1 MESDHEVAN
10 TPPQTQYELMRDAGF
25 KHLEYIELDDHRATE
40 KLKRRPEKVGD
51 NVAAES
57 GIIESI
63 TCYNFMCHERL
74 HVELGPL
81 INFIVG
87 ENGSGKSAVLT
98 ALTLCLG
105 GKASDTNRG
114 GSLKSFVKE
123 GQEHGKLVVKIKNAG
138 SDAYQPDVYGDSIIV
153 ERHFSKTGS
162 SGFKIKSADNRT
174 ISTKKQEIDEISEWY
189 ALHMGNP
196 LTVLSQD
203 NARQFLNSATPA
215 QKYKYFVSGVQL
227 EQLDNDYKMSQDTL
241 DKTLVLRDDLN
252 ETIAHVKKEMED
264 AERLA
269 DIARKNESLREK
281 ARLYRHQLV
290 WLQVVEQE
298 RALEELIED
307 YNARG
312 QRILDLEKE
321 CESIGAALDEA
332 TAKLERAK
340 SARQELNSEQESMQA
355 TIDSVEANWSMAKR
369 KLTELHRE
377 ERDAH
382 TRLKTIRNDIRSCEK
397 KIQDEEKRLGESTG
411 SVRADKNAELTATAA
426 KEREL
431 NERIAVFGRQQP
443 SLQNNIKEAEEAL
456 QQTQKLREEK
466 RKDILVAQDGVKESE
481 GSTGSAFS
489 GFDREITNLVKTIEG
504 DQGFQDKPVG
514 PIGAHVKLL
523 KPEWS
528 GLLEKTFGEALNAF
542 VVRSK
547 QDQSRLSAMMR
558 RAGLK
563 KPPPIYIAY
572 GGRLDTK
579 NQEPSEE
586 FDTILRVLEFDDD
599 LLRSQLIINSQIEKV
614 ILVDERVKA
623 QQIMID
629 GGPPKN
635 VGACICFHDG
645 KGKRG
650 QGLRITNRAGNIST
664 APIVPTGQRPRMQAD
679 SGRQLAIQKEN
690 VKQLALELRELNSE
704 ERQAQQAVQRCKA
717 ALTSYNTSYDEL
729 KSDLR
734 RTQADLEKVQ
744 AELDGFEGVDGRLIS
759 LRAELEGKRAEEE
772 QVGNQYGNMM
782 LEKTGLSTKAEEAK
796 KALETAR
803 EENNSFQ
810 ERVSKA
816 DIKIRKTEDMRRV
829 ALTQKNAAY
838 EKVDIE
844 RDERRRA
851 ESRRENKAAEV
862 EDFIRQARD
871 VAPDRVHIPE
881 GETYLSIEKKY
892 DRIGE
897 QLRQRETRMGA
908 TDEQIFDRAKEATAK
923 YRQVEQQTEDVD
935 MTITSL
941 KRAIKMRLELWR
953 RFQRQISARVRIQFN
968 YLLSERGFR
977 GKINLD
983 HKNRKVVI
991 HIEPDE
997 TRKSSSGRDTKTLS
1011 GGEKSFS
1018 SICMLLAVWEAIG
1031 SPIRCL
1037 DEFDVFMDNVNRA
1050 ISTNMLVSHSCFNLT
1065 SLQFTH
1071 YDSNKGRYR
1080 PQIGSKAIYSHYTE
1094 CH

>member
-1 MESDHEVAN
+1 
-10 TPPQTQYELMRDAGF
+10 MRDAGF
-25 KHLEYIELDDHRATE
+25 KHLEFIELDDYRATQ
-40 KLKRRPEKVGD
+40 KLKQRPQKIGD

-123 GQEHGKLVVKIKNAG
+123 GQDHGKLVVKIKNAG
-138 SDAYQPDVYGDSIIV
+138 SDAYQPEVYGDSIIV
-153 ERHFSKTGS
+153 ERLFSKTGS

-174 ISTKKQEIDEISEWY
+174 ISTKKQEVDEISEWY
-189 ALHMGNP
+189 ALHIGNP

-241 DKTLVLRDDLN
+241 EKTLVLREDLKD
-252 ETIAHVKKEMED
+252 TIAIVKKEMED
-264 AERLA
+264 AQRLA
-269 DIARKNESLREK
+269 DTVQKNESLREK
-281 ARLYRHQLV
+281 ARHYRNQLV
-290 WLQVVEQE
+290 WYQVVEQE
-298 RALEELIED
+298 NALEQLKKD
-307 YNARG
+307 LDTRG
-312 QRILDLEKE
+312 QRILDLEHE
-321 CESIGAALDEA
+321 CQTMGAALDEV

-340 SARQELNSEQESMQA
+340 SAREDMNSERDSIQE
-355 TIDSVEANWSMAKR
+355 TIASAEAQWNSAKR
-369 KLTELHRE
+369 NLTELHRE

-382 TRLKTIRNDIRSCEK
+382 GRLKALKSDIRSCEQ
-397 KIQDEEKRLGESTG
+397 KIQDEEKRLGESSG
-411 SVRADKNAELTATAA
+411 SARAEKDAELSAA
-426 KEREL
+426 GSKEKQL
-431 NERIAVFGRQQP
+431 SDRITENGRQFP
-443 SLQNNIKEAEEAL
+443 GLQNAVGEAEEDL
-456 QQTQKLREEK
+456 QRKQQLREAK
-466 RKDILVAQDGVKESE
+466 RKEILAAEKGLQELQR
-481 GSTGSAFS
+481 STGSAFD
-489 GFDREITNLVKTIEG
+489 GFDRDFTNLVKAIA
-504 DQGFQDKPVG
+504 DDPGFQSKPVG

-528 GLLEKTFGEALNAF
+528 GILEKTFGEALNAF
-542 VVRSK
+542 VVRNK
-547 QDQSRLSAMMR
+547 QDQSRLSAMIR
-558 RAGLK
+558 RGGFK
-563 KPPPIYIAY
+563 RPPPIYIAY

-579 NQEPSEE
+579 SQEPNEE

-614 ILVDERVKA
+614 ILVQERLEA
-623 QQIMID
+623 ERIMID
-629 GGPPKN
+629 RGPPKN
-635 VGACICFHDG
+635 VAACICFHDG

-650 QGLRITNRAGNIST
+650 QGLRLTNRGGTIST

-679 SGRQLAIQKEN
+679 SGRQLAIQKDN
-690 VKQLALELRELNSE
+690 LKQLGLELRELNSE
-704 ERQAQQAVQRCKA
+704 ERQAQQALQRCKS
-717 ALTSYNTSYDEL
+717 ALDTHHTSQSQLEN
-729 KSDLR
+729 DLR
-734 RTQADLEKVQ
+734 RTQADLERIQ
-744 AELDGFEGVDGRLIS
+744 MDLDSFEGADDRLVN
-759 LRAELEGKRAEEE
+759 LRAELESKHAEEE
-772 QVGNQYGNMM
+772 QLGNQYGNMK
-782 LEKTGLSTKAEEAK
+782 LAKGDLNTKAEEAK
-796 KALETAR
+796 RALESAR
-803 EENNSFQ
+803 REDESYQ
-810 ERVSKA
+810 ERSTKA
-816 DIKIRKTEDMRRV
+816 DVKVQSTESMRRI
-829 ALTQKNAAY
+829 ALSRKNAAY

-844 RDERRRA
+844 RSERRRA
-851 ESRRENKAAEV
+851 EDRQEQKAIEV
-862 EDFIRQARD
+862 EDFTRQALE

-881 GETYLSIEKKY
+881 DETYQSIEKKY
-892 DRIGE
+892 QKIGE
-897 QLRQRETRMGA
+897 QLAQREARQGA
-908 TDEQIFDRAKEATAK
+908 TDEQINDRAAEARSK
-923 YRQVEQQTEDVD
+923 HDQVTQQTDDVD
-935 MTITSL
+935 VTIDSL
-941 KRAIKMRLELWR
+941 KRAITMRLELWR

-983 HKNRKVVI
+983 HKDKRVVI

-997 TRKSSSGRDTKTLS
+997 TKKSASGRDTKTLS

-1050 ISTNMLVSHSCFNLT
+1050 ISTNMLVSRLPLEQHPALLCSVC
-1065 SLQFTH
+1065 
-1071 YDSNKGRYR
+1071 
-1080 PQIGSKAIYSHYTE
+1080 
-1094 CH
+1094 